1 MANISTCASA
11 LQACPGTSD
20 CTVGMEI
27 NATIS
32 SVMRAQTMKESIMQL
47 VVSLVQLI
55 KCSSKSSCVAFT
67 LGLPRCLVLPLLSCP
82 GYVVNATDTPSV
94 SQSNQCHYML
104 KLTLLKTRK
113 KTLSAHCGL
122 IACTCM
128 GFPTSSPL

>member
-11 LQACPGTSD
+11 LQTCPGTSD

-47 VVSLVQLI
+47 VVSLVQLS

-67 LGLPRCLVLPLLSCP
+67 LGLPRCLVLPL
-82 GYVVNATDTPSV
+82 
-94 SQSNQCHYML
+94 
-104 KLTLLKTRK
+104 
-113 KTLSAHCGL
+113 
-122 IACTCM
+122 
-128 GFPTSSPL
+128 